1 MVEINIFST
10 LKGGSDTGM
19 VLWTD
24 QAGKIIIY
32 DLFRAL
38 QTEMGYFNYLKTNR
52 DLQNNII
59 EPTRKLLFSEFR
71 SVIKEEIEQETP
83 DLENRI
89 ENALIRGLEKKIAVL
104 KEYKFS
110 SEDKLNEVTIDQIKE
125 IFCNLREKNINFY
138 RTILEDFK
146 NKKNFYIKELKTL
159 SYSFLS

>member
-1 MVEINIFST
+1 M
-10 LKGGSDTGM
+10 K
-19 VLWTD
+19 
-24 QAGKIIIY
+24 
-32 DLFRAL
+32 
-38 QTEMGYFNYLKTNR
+38 YFNYLKANH

-59 EPTRKLLFSEFR
+59 EPTRKLLISEFL

-89 ENALIRGLEKKIAVL
+89 ENALIRELENKIAIL

-110 SEDKLNEVTIDQIKE
+110 SEDKLNDVTIDQIKE

-138 RTILEDFK
+138 RNILEDFK
-146 NKKNFYIKELKTL
+146 SKKKKYIKELKTL